1 MRRVLRLFQRLRK
14 SDSSEDSGGSSS
26 GRIRESRGVF
36 RRTLSLKVLQII
48 PVLVVVTFFTTA
60 LSDLIPGSTALA
72 YLGPNAGP
80 AAVNNFN
87 REYGLDHSLLHR
99 YWSWVTNALQGNLG
113 LSYQTHSS
121 VSHIIAQ
128 HLAVTVEVGLLALL
142 ISLLLTVPLSMLSA
156 IRPGGLIDRVV
167 TGTSSVLIAVPVFI
181 TSVLIV
187 YVFSVRAGLFPSS
200 GWASLSAGIGPNLR
214 HVALPVITVVLG
226 VTPLL
231 VRVLR
236 GDIVSTLGQ
245 EFVIAARARG
255 LPNLYILFRHVL
267 RASMASLLTLMGL
280 ILGFLF
286 AGSIVVETFFGLP
299 GLGLLASNAVTQKD
313 LPIVQ
318 GVVVFVAIIYLLAN
332 ILVDLLYAVL
342 DPRIGSHR

>member
-1 MRRVLRLFQRLRK
+1 MFQK
-14 SDSSEDSGGSSS
+14 SSAGADSDEAST
-26 GRIRESRGVF
+26 ESPVESNRGQRSVF
-36 RRTLSLKVLQII
+36 RRTLTLKVLQII
-48 PVLVVVTFFTTA
+48 PVLIVVTFFTTA

-80 AAVNNFN
+80 AAVAKFN
-87 REYGLDHSLLHR
+87 EEYGLNHSLLHR
-99 YWSWVTNALQGNLG
+99 YFSWVANAFQGNLG

-128 HLAVTVEVGLLALL
+128 HLAVTIEVGLLSLIIALV
-142 ISLLLTVPLSMLSA
+142 LTVPLAMLSA
-156 IRPGGLIDRVV
+156 IRPGGVIDRAV
-167 TGTSSVLIAVPVFI
+167 TSMTSVLIAVPVFI

-187 YVFSVRAGLFPSS
+187 YVLSVRAGWFPSS
-200 GWASLSAGIGPNLR
+200 GWASLSDGIGPNFR

-226 VTPLL
+226 TTPLL

-236 GDIVSTLGQ
+236 GDLVATLGQ
-245 EFVIAARARG
+245 EFVLAARARG
-255 LPNLYILFRHVL
+255 LPNMYILFRHAL
-267 RASMASLLTLMGL
+267 RASLTALLTLMGL

-286 AGSIVVETFFGLP
+286 AGSIVVESFFGLP

-332 ILVDLLYAVL
+332 ILVDLLYAVI